1 MKDLSADIRMCVV
14 EGGAFVKFSPRA
26 LRRVRGKP
34 WVELRNVPTWVRHR
48 LIDRRWREMIQ
59 HENVSVEAANT
70 WRETQRARVASFP
83 NVESKTKFHMIRIQ
97 KIMRE

>member
-1 MKDLSADIRMCVV
+1 
-14 EGGAFVKFSPRA
+14 
-26 LRRVRGKP
+26 
-34 WVELRNVPTWVRHR
+34 
-48 LIDRRWREMIQ
+48 MIQ